1 MGQLYI
7 LRLRGKKWY
16 VGYTDRGSVDRIL
29 EHIDKKGAK
38 WTKKHPPLKKG
49 YLHWISEP
57 GYTKKDED
65 KKTLELMKEH
75 GINNVRGGSWCMV
88 NLYPAVYEELES
100 LVYKSNRRNKKL
112 FCDRCGRD
120 SHERTE
126 CRATTTVDRVK
137 ITTKNWVYRPVVKSK
152 TSKKKIASKKKKITK
167 KKTPVKEEKD
177 VICLRCNRVGHA
189 SKDCYAKTKSAG
201 TGIFNDILRK
211 GLKKK

>member
-38 WTKKHPPLKKG
+38 WTKKYPPLKKG

-65 KKTLELMKEH
+65 KKTLELMEEH

-100 LVYKSNRRNKKL
+100 LINKPSNRSNKL
-112 FCDRCGRD
+112 FCERCGRD
-120 SHERTE
+120 SHERPE
-126 CRATTTVDRVK
+126 CSAKTTVDRVK
-137 ITTKNWVYRPVVKSK
+137 ITTKSWVFRPINTSRTTKKKVVPKK
-152 TSKKKIASKKKKITK
+152 AISKKKTTAKKEQK
-167 KKTPVKEEKD
+167 
-177 VICLRCNRVGHA
+177 VICRRCNRVGHA
-189 SKDCYAKTKSAG
+189 SKDCYAKTRSVG
-201 TGIFNDILRK
+201 TGPFRDTRRT
-211 GLKKK
+211 GLKKR

>member
-1 MGQLYI
+1 
-7 LRLRGKKWY
+7 
-16 VGYTDRGSVDRIL
+16 
-29 EHIDKKGAK
+29 
-38 WTKKHPPLKKG
+38 
-49 YLHWISEP
+49 
-57 GYTKKDED
+57 
-65 KKTLELMKEH
+65 MKEH
-75 GINNVRGGSWCMV
+75 GINNVRGGTWCMV

-100 LVYKSNRRNKKL
+100 LVYKSNRRSKKL

-152 TSKKKIASKKKKITK
+152 TSKKKIAPKKKKITK
-167 KKTPVKEEKD
+167 KKTPVKKEKD

>member
-16 VGYTDRGSVDRIL
+16 VGYTDRGTSERIH

-49 YLHWISEP
+49 YLHSFSEP
-57 GYTKKDED
+57 GKSKKDED
-65 KKTLELMKEH
+65 KKTLELMEEH

-88 NLYPAVYEELES
+88 NLYPEVYEELES
-100 LVYKSNRRNKKL
+100 LIYKSSKRSKKL

-137 ITTKNWVYRPVVKSK
+137 ITTKSWVFRPVTKSRK
-152 TSKKKIASKKKKITK
+152 TKKKVVPKKKKTTK
-167 KKTPVKEEKD
+167 KKSSSKKD
-177 VICLRCNRVGHA
+177 KKVICLRCNRVGHA
-189 SKDCYAKTKSAG
+189 SKDCYAKTRSVG
-201 TGIFNDILRK
+201 TGPLIDIRRK

>member
-16 VGYTDRGSVDRIL
+16 VGYTDRGTSERIH

-49 YLHWISEP
+49 YLHSFSEP
-57 GYTKKDED
+57 GKSKKDED
-65 KKTLELMKEH
+65 KKTLELMEEH

-88 NLYPAVYEELES
+88 NLYPEVYEELES
-100 LVYKSNRRNKKL
+100 LIYKSSKRSKKL

-137 ITTKNWVYRPVVKSK
+137 ITTKFLIFRPVTKSRK
-152 TSKKKIASKKKKITK
+152 TK
-167 KKTPVKEEKD
+167 KKVVSKKTTTKKKATAKKD
-177 VICLRCNRVGHA
+177 KKVICLRCNRVGHA
-189 SKDCYAKTKSAG
+189 SKDCYAKTRSVG
-201 TGIFNDILRK
+201 TGPFIDIRRK